1 MCCGLVCALG
11 TLEWHL
17 KQAPYTRKAGERPK
31 TEAGHSRW
39 AGGRCKKQG
48 HLLRRLIL
56 GATRQVDPSPTI
68 RMLDISIEALWIS
81 ITYTFQGISATF
93 YFLKALSSK
102 LSSLRGNW
110 GQDSQDRG
118 EGEEPLV
125 ARVQLSGQLAIS
137 SSRWPPETV
146 HVFIFRTF
154 SKTQNSSDIDENQS
168 MVAAS

>member
-1 MCCGLVCALG
+1 MCNDQKNQANLKDYVLWVGLCPWDLG
-11 TLEWHL
+11 VTSETGSLYSEG
-17 KQAPYTRKAGERPK
+17 RERPK

-48 HLLRRLIL
+48 HLLRRLAL
-56 GATRQVDPSPTI
+56 GATRQVDPSPAI

-81 ITYTFQGISATF
+81 ITYTFKGISATF

-102 LSSLRGNW
+102 LSSLFGKW

-137 SSRWPPETV
+137 SSR
-146 HVFIFRTF
+146 
-154 SKTQNSSDIDENQS
+154 
-168 MVAAS
+168 